1 MRVANVTRVR
11 GLQFMAYG
19 ARLALGAGC
28 VLVLAGGSAHARDLG
43 REILAPNDGWAAA
56 GTGVTGGS
64 LAVPEQVY
72 TVHTRAELI
81 AALNNGVPS
90 STSPSN
96 PSNEPKIIYVE
107 GTLDFNV
114 DDANNPLTCT
124 DYYRNGY
131 TLEAFLATYDPAVWG
146 RVAPTG
152 PLEDAR
158 IASQA
163 AQQARVRIRIG
174 SNTTIVGV
182 GKKATLRGA
191 WFDIR
196 GTSGVAN
203 SRTNI
208 IIRNLTLED
217 TYDCFPQW
225 APTDGVLGS
234 WNSLYDSISLR
245 DSNNVWIDHNILR
258 DKATRDETLP
268 QYFGVLFQQHD
279 GLLDITNASDL
290 VTVSWNRFLNHDK
303 TSLIGSSD
311 SATAD
316 RGKLRVTFHHNLYD
330 GIQQRAPRVRFGQV
344 HIYNNY
350 YKVERLPH
358 YVYSWGVGVE
368 SAIYAENN
376 FFKTDKNV
384 TPDQLIDRFNGT
396 AMFAAGTHLNGT
408 PDKNLIDLVAAW
420 NAVNDPDLVPTVGWA
435 PTFFT
440 TIAPPRDVPS
450 SVQNDAG
457 PFNW

>member
-1 MRVANVTRVR
+1 MRVFNSVLRMS
-11 GLQFMAYG
+11 LI
-19 ARLALGAGC
+19 ALGALGT
-28 VLVLAGGSAHARDLG
+28 AAHARDLG
-43 REILAPNDGWAAA
+43 TETLAPNDGWGAA
-56 GTGVTGGS
+56 GAGVTGGS
-64 LAVPEQVY
+64 LATTDQIY

-90 STSPSN
+90 STSPAT
-96 PSNEPKIIYVE
+96 PSNVPKIIYVD

-114 DDANNPLTCT
+114 DDDNNALTCES
-124 DYYRNGY
+124 YYRNGF
-131 TLEAFLATYDPAVWG
+131 TLDAFLATYDPAVWG
-146 RVAPTG
+146 RTAPTG

-174 SNTTIVGV
+174 SNTTLVGV

-191 WFDIR
+191 WLDIR

-217 TYDCFPQW
+217 TFDCFPQW
-225 APTDGVLGS
+225 APTDGALGS
-234 WNSLYDSISLR
+234 WNSLYDNMSLR
-245 DSNNVWIDHNILR
+245 DTNNVWIDHNTFR
-258 DKATRDETLP
+258 DKATADESLP
-268 QYFGVLFQQHD
+268 HYFGVLFQVHD

-290 VTVSWNRFLNHDK
+290 VTVSWNRFLRHDK

-311 SATAD
+311 SAAAD

-330 GIQQRAPRVRFGQV
+330 GVLQRAPRVRFGQV

-350 YKVERLPH
+350 YKIEGLPD

-368 SAIYAENN
+368 SQIYAENN
-376 FFKTDKNV
+376 FFKTDDSV
-384 TPDQLIDRFNGT
+384 TPDELIDRFNGT
-396 AMFAAGTHLNGT
+396 AIFAAATKMNGT
-408 PDKNLIDLVAAW
+408 PDKNLVDVVGAW
-420 NAVNDPDLVPTVGWA
+420 NAVNDPDLVPTVSWT

-440 TIAPPRDVPS
+440 TIQPTKSVPS
-450 SVQNDAG
+450 AVQNDAG
-457 PFNW
+457 PFIW